1 MIARMVLLEAYSPL
15 SPEQVN
21 KMTENE
27 RSSVDAMNIYPFNS
41 YVPPSGMN
49 VAWFWDI
56 PQNLKDKYQPEIL
69 PSSKLVIG
77 FFSAAE
83 LKLSDSDQVFK
94 DGDIYDEVNNNRCFQ
109 YLETIPA
116 GSWSSIAPFDT
127 SVMSLHDTP
136 VKNPYVTEDM
146 INDTTMNKK
155 AWADFVSEEV
165 YNNIN
170 QMRLSK
176 GMPPLNAPEKIPIGV
191 DKHVRFIDGTKEY
204 SFKMEFVQLADLVR
218 PEIEGD

>member
-1 MIARMVLLEAYSPL
+1 MVLLEAYSPL

-27 RSSVDAMNIYPFNS
+27 RSSVESMNMYPFNS

-94 DGDIYDEVNNNRCFQ
+94 DGDIYDEVSNNRCFQ

-146 INDTTMNKK
+146 INDTNMNKK
-155 AWADFVSEEV
+155 QWFDFVTEET
-165 YNNIN
+165 YSDIN
-170 QMRLSK
+170 QMRVSK
-176 GMPPLNAPEKIPIGV
+176 GLYPLQTPEKLTPGV
-191 DKHVRFIDGTKEY
+191 DMQIRFIDGTKER

-218 PEIEGD
+218 PEIEGE